1 MRVHLKGGV
10 WKNTEDEI
18 LKAAVMKYGKT
29 QWSRISSLLVRKTP
43 KQCKARWYEWLD
55 PSIKKTEWSR
65 EEDEKLLHLARLMP
79 TQWRTIAP
87 IVGRSPAQCLER
99 YQRLL
104 DEAEARAAGEDD
116 LGLRGETGAEG
127 RAADARRLRPGEIDP
142 NPETKAARPDPV
154 DMDEDE
160 KDMLSEARA
169 RLANTMGKKA
179 KRKAR
184 ERQLEEARRLASLQ
198 KRRELKA
205 AGVELKTKKPKKGVK
220 FHSDYNAEIPFERKP
235 MPGFYD
241 TTEELARSDRGNH
254 VDSVKGRFLDTLE
267 GKGRLQR
274 EEDARAEAKRKRDNR
289 ESIKFVRQV
298 DQKGMEA
305 IAARE
310 EADQLAKRKKLVLP
324 APQVGDQELELIAK
338 MGQQSSMAQEMVG
351 GEGADELLGDYS
363 ATPSAASMAVRTP
376 AQSDRIMNEA
386 LAQRAQAM
394 QATPLLGA
402 KMGEGAE
409 HDDTAG
415 PTRGSRLELTARRD
429 INDSLATPN
438 PLAAVLAPGS
448 GTSVR
453 DELGLNTPAPN
464 AIASS
469 TPRERK
475 MAERSLREQL
485 ARKLASLPKPKNEFE
500 IVVPEETPTLDTAVA
515 IDAGTSATIEDQAD
529 VERRMEQL
537 RVQEMEDELR
547 RRSQC
552 VQRGL
557 PRPTRLGSSDIA
569 AANDEQVAALIGD
582 EMRRMILHD
591 ARKHPVAD
599 MPVLRPPSGM
609 RVEALDDIT
618 EERIS
623 KARELILAEAGS
635 SNTLQQDIA
644 ERAWR
649 DAEASETWVG
659 PELRFVPTSSV
670 TAEQYIA
677 KYRMELDARRE
688 LMAQEAGKAAKSE
701 KKLGVVLGGYQAR
714 AKMLSEKIAQAY
726 KDFEQTRLD
735 THAFATLYASEQA
748 IIPSR
753 IEKAKDEL
761 RMAENLE
768 RSLQA
773 EYQELCKCHSQKKI
787 LVCYDNCPDSE
798 NRTLQEMQVQIFCAA
813 VNGKE
818 YNSELIDRMTRPAR
832 IVADDPQ
839 PTRAAPEQ
847 QQQQPPPPPPPNKA
861 PDADRDDDGVFG
873 GRASAR
879 KGAGG
884 GHGSNFSLVDDN
896 AAGALGPVA
905 GARSAMAAALIAAYI
920 IGSAM

>member
-104 DEAEARAAGEDD
+104 DEAEARAAGDDD

-310 EADQLAKRKKLVLP
+310 EADQMSKRKKLVLP
-324 APQVGDQELELIAK
+324 APQVGDRELELIAK
-338 MGQQSSMAQEMVG
+338 MGQQSSMAQDMVG
-351 GEGADELLGDYS
+351 GGDSDELLGDYS
-363 ATPSAASMAVRTP
+363 VTPSSAAAGNTASMAARTP

-402 KMGEGAE
+402 KISESTE
-409 HDDTAG
+409 HGDTADAD
-415 PTRGSRLELTARRD
+415 RGSRLDPTARHD
-429 INDSLATPN
+429 FGSSLATPN
-438 PLAAVLAPGS
+438 PLAAALASGS
-448 GTSVR
+448 ATSVR

-464 AIASS
+464 AIAGS

-485 ARKLASLPKPKNEFE
+485 VRKLASLPKPKNEFE
-500 IVVPEETPTLDTAVA
+500 IVVPEETPTLDTAAAV
-515 IDAGTSATIEDQAD
+515 DAGTSATIEDQAD

-557 PRPTRLGSSDIA
+557 PRPTRLGSSAIA
-569 AANDEQVAALIGD
+569 AADDEHVAALIGD

-609 RVEALDDIT
+609 RIEALDDIPD
-618 EERIS
+618 ERIS
-623 KARELILAEAGS
+623 KARELILAEAESNAS
-635 SNTLQQDIA
+635 SLESIT
-644 ERAWR
+644 ESTWR
-649 DAEASETWVG
+649 DAEASETWIG
-659 PELRFVPTSSV
+659 PDLRFVPTSSV
-670 TAEQYIA
+670 TSEQLIA
-677 KYRMELDARRE
+677 KYRLELDARRS
-688 LMAQEAGKAAKSE
+688 LMAQEAAKAAKSE
-701 KKLGVVLGGYQAR
+701 KKLSVMLGGYQAR

-735 THAFATLYASEQA
+735 TQAFSTLYAGEQA
-748 IIPSR
+748 TIPSR
-753 IEKAKDEL
+753 IEKARDEL
-761 RMAENLE
+761 RRVENLE

-773 EYQELCKCHSQKKI
+773 EYQELVERRNA
-787 LVCYDNCPDSE
+787 L
-798 NRTLQEMQVQIFCAA
+798 
-813 VNGKE
+813 
-818 YNSELIDRMTRPAR
+818 
-832 IVADDPQ
+832 
-839 PTRAAPEQ
+839 
-847 QQQQPPPPPPPNKA
+847 
-861 PDADRDDDGVFG
+861 
-873 GRASAR
+873 ASR
-879 KGAGG
+879 G
-884 GHGSNFSLVDDN
+884 
-896 AAGALGPVA
+896 
-905 GARSAMAAALIAAYI
+905 
-920 IGSAM
+920 